1 MVDEQS
7 SARVVVGVDGS
18 DASLEALRW
27 AAREA
32 QLIGATLQVVTAW
45 QYPAGFGWTTAAD
58 RAELEGGAR
67 SMLEAVVR
75 PVRVE
80 HPDVA
85 ITLSVREG
93 HPAAVLIEA
102 GDGADRLVVGS
113 RGRGAFASMLLG
125 SVGLHCAHHAP
136 CPLVI
141 VRDRGQPPAPPVAH
155 GDRPS

>member
-1 MVDEQS
+1 MVDERS

-18 DASLEALRW
+18 DASVDALRW

-32 QLIGATLQVVTAW
+32 RLIGATLQVVTAW
-45 QYPAGFGWTTAAD
+45 HYLPGFGWTTPPHRAD
-58 RAELEGGAR
+58 LEEGAR
-67 SMLEAVVR
+67 SMLEDAVR
-75 PVRVE
+75 PVRAE

-102 GDGADRLVVGS
+102 ADGADRLVVGS

-125 SVGLHCAHHAP
+125 SVGQHCARHAP

-141 VRDRGQPPAPPVAH
+141 VRDRGRPPAPPAAR